1 MQSANHRSTPFLRGL
16 ATALVGSALS
26 VACCSTA
33 SAAPFLGSA
42 ENFAVL
48 GASTVTNTGATTIN
62 GDLGVY
68 PGSSIT
74 GQSTITL
81 TGVVHAADAVAAQ
94 AQADALSA
102 YGALSTL
109 P

>member
-68 PGSSIT
+68 PGTAIT
-74 GQSTITL
+74 GLGTVTISGT
-81 TGVVHAADAVAAQ
+81 VHPGDATAQAAQ
-94 AQADALSA
+94 GDALTA
-102 YGALSTL
+102 F
-109 P
+109 